1 MLNRIFKIPSGT
13 GVASKLQKIGMST
26 KSGDID
32 YRICEFL
39 WHGPYEGEISQSWAT
54 EIIRN
59 EGEADVEIGGQYQ
72 MEWSGGRKKGKNVY
86 PITLLKIFH
95 SLEEAKG
102 NFSIS
107 FHIPMP

>member
-1 MLNRIFKIPSGT
+1 M
-13 GVASKLQKIGMST
+13 AT

-39 WHGPYEGEISQSWAT
+39 WHVPYKGEISQSWAT

-59 EGEADVEIGGQYQ
+59 EGEADIQVGGQYQ
-72 MEWSGGRKKGKNVY
+72 MKWSAGRKKGNNVH
-86 PITLLKIFH
+86 PINLLKIFH
-95 SLEEAKG
+95 SLEEARG

-107 FHIPMP
+107 FDIPLP